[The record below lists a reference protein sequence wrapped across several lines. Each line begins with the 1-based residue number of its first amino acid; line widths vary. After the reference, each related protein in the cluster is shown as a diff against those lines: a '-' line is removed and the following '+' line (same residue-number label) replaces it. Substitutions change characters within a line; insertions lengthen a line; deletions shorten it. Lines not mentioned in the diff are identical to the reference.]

1 MLALLVITFLSIV
14 TTEFLK
20 HYFTVLVE
28 LVDDASRQVQPH
40 AKTGC
45 SR

>member
-20 HYFTVLVE
+20 HYFTGLVE
-28 LVDDASRQVQPH
+28 P
-40 AKTGC
+40 G
-45 SR
+45 